1 MNIPLFLKCQSQI
14 GLQGAIAILN
24 SESFVMEK
32 SGWVL
37 FNLNE
42 NDCAWAIDSNPPL
55 LVNQSTDRRHTN
67 YQTLR
72 METVIYQAN

>member
-1 MNIPLFLKCQSQI
+1 MNVSLFLKCQAQI

-24 SESFVMEK
+24 SDSVVMK
-32 SGWVL
+32 DWVL
-37 FNLNE
+37 FVLNE
-42 NDCAWAIDSNPPL
+42 NDCAWAINSNPPL

-72 METVIYQAN
+72 METAIYQES

>member
-1 MNIPLFLKCQSQI
+1 MSVDLFLKCQSQI
-14 GLQGAIAILN
+14 GLQAAIAILN
-24 SESFVMEK
+24 SDSVVMEK

-37 FNLNE
+37 FVLNE

-55 LVNQSTDRRHTN
+55 LVNQSTDRRHNN

-72 METVIYQAN
+72 METVIYQES

>member
-1 MNIPLFLKCQSQI
+1 MSIELFLKCQSQI

-24 SESFVMEK
+24 NDSVVMK
-32 SGWVL
+32 DWVL
-37 FNLNE
+37 FVLNG

-55 LVNQSTDRRHTN
+55 LVNQSTDRRHSD

-72 METVIYQAN
+72 IETVIYQES